1 MGCRVGIVMQEHTE
15 QCFSHWRN
23 AEGHNYPISLASDL
37 SYDAAVAR
45 KARELAARPQCYDAE
60 DRAPRSKTF
69 RSVPI
74 WCVYYVSGG
83 NVNVLMDGVSTSPFV
98 PPD

>member
-23 AEGHNYPISLASDL
+23 AEGHSYQTSLASDL

-45 KARELAARPQCYDAE
+45 KRARD
-60 DRAPRSKTF
+60 T
-69 RSVPI
+69 
-74 WCVYYVSGG
+74 
-83 NVNVLMDGVSTSPFV
+83 STSSN
-98 PPD
+98 